1 MQLCDDD
8 LGGGDGDGNAL
19 AVGLVAGD
27 LLDVDDE
34 LETVGGGNLTLTA
47 LLGSAGDGNVV
58 ADTNG
63 DGADLFKADC
73 VRVPSNISFFFP
85 SSGFNF
91 FHWVYVHFD
100 SVGKRTFFS

>member
-19 AVGLVAGD
+19 AVGLVAGH

-34 LETVGGGNLTLTA
+34 LETVGGGDLALTA

-63 DGADLFKADC
+63 DGADLFEANC
-73 VRVPSNISFFFP
+73 VRISFEYFVLCLV
-85 SSGFNF
+85 S
-91 FHWVYVHFD
+91 
-100 SVGKRTFFS
+100 FFSIGLV